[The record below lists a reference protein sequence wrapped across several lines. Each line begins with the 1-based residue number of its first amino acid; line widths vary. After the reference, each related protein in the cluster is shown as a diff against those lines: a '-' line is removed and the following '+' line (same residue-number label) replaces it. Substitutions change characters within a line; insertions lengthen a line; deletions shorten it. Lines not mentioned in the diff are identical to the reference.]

1 MVKWLEM
8 AKTPESIVHMKV
20 FSWIQD
26 NEQLYPVLKTIYHC
40 PSSFFGTNFGVIMW
54 LKKLGFRRG
63 IYDLIIPIAKQ
74 GYCSYWIEFKAEKKK
89 LSKDQV
95 AIKDL
100 INEHSDNSCKFEF
113 FYDAESC
120 IDSIKDYL
128 SL

>member
-1 MVKWLEM
+1 M
-8 AKTPESIVHMKV
+8 AKTPESIEHMKV

-74 GYCSYWIEFKAEKKK
+74 GYSGYWIEFKAEKKK

-95 AIKDL
+95 IIKDL
-100 INEHSDNSCKFEF
+100 INEYSDYPTKFEF